1 MKFFKNENF
10 LHIKQTQ
17 VIPLKKSKPTG
28 QQLNQILFKKDI
40 GSIQTLV
47 QKWTSS
53 TMKTS
58 PESLWSLSI
67 SRQI

>member
-17 VIPLKKSKPTG
+17 VIPLKKSKPKG

-47 QKWTSS
+47 QKFS
-53 TMKTS
+53 
-58 PESLWSLSI
+58 
-67 SRQI
+67 